1 MQQTLLRLGTQ
12 IENRLPTGLLGLFG
26 ALIFCA
32 VVLDSSSIRA
42 APQQQRSGFLVGFE
56 AAPFLPLPE
65 PGPPSAQVKEGLGES
80 REKTVQKDQTTA
92 QPQQPEVAESKAVKK
107 DAGLPSQQSSF
118 GVWEIIKA
126 GGTVGFIIIGLSLVA
141 GALVVEQLITLRK
154 SVLMPP
160 EVVSQLGQA
169 MAARDSKGLMAT
181 CEAHPCVFTDVLKAG
196 LAEWEGGWHQVEK
209 ALEDALTEYTAKLLR
224 KVEYLSVI
232 GNLAP
237 MLGLLGTV
245 VGMILAF
252 KTVAE
257 TQGAAR
263 AADLAQAIYLA
274 LVTTV
279 EGLIVAIPSL
289 AAYAY
294 FRNRVDELMAEVAV
308 TLQQLLAPLRRRR
321 VAAKPPVSSSGA
333 PPSGSVRG

>member
-1 MQQTLLRLGTQ
+1 MQQMLFRAGAQ
-12 IENRLPTGLLGLFG
+12 MGNRLPAGPSVLFG
-26 ALIFCA
+26 ALIFCV
-32 VVLDSSSIRA
+32 VVLNTNLFPG
-42 APQQQRSGFLVGFE
+42 APGGQRNGVILGFE

-65 PGPPSAQVKEGLGES
+65 PELPSGQLKEGAAES
-80 REKTVQKDQTTA
+80 REVTAQNNQTGR
-92 QPQQPEVAESKAVKK
+92 QPQQPEAAEPSVAEKA
-107 DAGLPSQQSSF
+107 AGPPPQRSSF

-126 GGTVGFIIIGLSLVA
+126 GGTVGFLIIGLSLVA

-154 SVLMPP
+154 SVLMPS
-160 EVVSQLGQA
+160 EVVNQLGQA
-169 MAARDSKGLMAT
+169 LAARDLKGLVAI
-181 CEAHPCVFTDVLKAG
+181 CEAHPCIFTDVLKAG
-196 LAEWEGGWHQVEK
+196 LIEWEGGWHQVEK

-321 VAAKPPVSSSGA
+321 VAAKPPVSSSGS
-333 PPSGSVRG
+333 PPSGSVR

>member
-1 MQQTLLRLGTQ
+1 MQQTLDRETTHIRHRLRAGCV
-12 IENRLPTGLLGLFG
+12 GLLG
-26 ALIFCA
+26 ALILCTVPFCA
-32 VVLDSSSIRA
+32 NSIRA
-42 APQQQRSGFLVGFE
+42 APTGRFDGFRVGFE

-65 PGPPSAQVKEGLGES
+65 PKSPPPQSAEASPDSGETMTQKARTATNSQEPRVDQPLAPREAGES
-80 REKTVQKDQTTA
+80 
-92 QPQQPEVAESKAVKK
+92 
-107 DAGLPSQQSSF
+107 PSRHSSF

-126 GGTVGFIIIGLSLVA
+126 GGTVGFLIIGLSLVA

-154 SVLMPP
+154 AVLMPA
-160 EVVSQLGQA
+160 EVLSQLAQA
-169 MAARDSKGLMAT
+169 LSARDLKGLVAI
-181 CEAHPCVFTDVLKAG
+181 CESNPCIFTEVLKAG
-196 LAEWEGGWHQVEK
+196 VIEWEGGWHQVEK
-209 ALEDALTEYTAKLLR
+209 ALEDALTEYTARLLR

-308 TLQQLLAPLRRRR
+308 ALQQLLAPLRRRR
-321 VAAKPPVSSSGA
+321 VATKPPVGSPTT
-333 PPSGSVRG
+333 PPSGPVH